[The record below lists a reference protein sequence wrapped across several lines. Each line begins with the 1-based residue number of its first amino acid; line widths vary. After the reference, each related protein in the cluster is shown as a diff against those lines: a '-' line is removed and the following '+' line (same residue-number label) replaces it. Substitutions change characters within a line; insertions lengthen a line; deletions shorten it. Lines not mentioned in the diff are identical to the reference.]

1 MKIKNI
7 DKALYTYCDYIQ
19 ITENG
24 VYLQSYDKRG
34 SEYNKFEDIKKF
46 EVTINVERQYY
57 KGSEYSKLGN
67 IRIKFVTKKMNVSHT
82 IESKGSW
89 GLIYQLLDYKKYFP
103 KFIMKVNG
111 SSDGIDI
118 PIKVYS
124 KFGKKLLVKNPDSFI
139 QLNLFAAI
147 LLGFPLYII
156 IDTFI
161 ENQLANFSDYHLML
175 PYILISLALVAPIV
189 YQEFQKYQIRRM
201 LGL

>member
-7 DKALYTYCDYIQ
+7 DNALYTYCDYIQ
-19 ITENG
+19 ITNNG
-24 VYLQSYDKRG
+24 IFIQSYDRRN

-46 EVTINVERQYY
+46 EVIINVGVQYY
-57 KGSEYSKLGN
+57 KGNEYSKLEN
-67 IRIKFVTKKMNVSHT
+67 ILIKFVTKKMNISHT
-82 IESKGSW
+82 IESRGSW
-89 GLIYQLLDYKKYFP
+89 GIIYQLLDYKKYFP
-103 KFIMKVNG
+103 KFVMKVNG

-139 QLNLFAAI
+139 QLNFFAAI
-147 LLGFPLYII
+147 LLGFPLYMII
-156 IDTFI
+156 NAFM

-175 PYILISLALVAPIV
+175 PYILISLTLVTPIV
-189 YQEFQKYQIRRM
+189 YQEFQKYQIRKI

>member
-1 MKIKNI
+1 
-7 DKALYTYCDYIQ
+7 
-19 ITENG
+19 
-24 VYLQSYDKRG
+24 
-34 SEYNKFEDIKKF
+34 
-46 EVTINVERQYY
+46 
-57 KGSEYSKLGN
+57 
-67 IRIKFVTKKMNVSHT
+67 MNVSHT

-89 GLIYQLLDYKKYFP
+89 GLIYRLLDYKKYFP

-156 IDTFI
+156 IDAFI
-161 ENQLANFSDYHLML
+161 ENQLANFPDYHLIFL
-175 PYILISLALVAPIV
+175 YILISLALVAPIV